1 MKFEI
6 FYKTT
11 ALKDLEDISVF
22 LFEKTGFA
30 NFAKDYINS
39 IKSQIEILGFYPEMG
54 FWVDD
59 VGLLSQDFRGLV
71 LGNYVVYYKYDGKR
85 IVIFHIWYSKKSFP
99 NLNE

>member
-11 ALKDLEDISVF
+11 ALKDLEDVSVF

-39 IKSQIEILGFYPEMG
+39 IKSKIEILSFFPEIG
-54 FWVDD
+54 YWIEDKE
-59 VGLLSQDFRGLV
+59 
-71 LGNYVVYYKYDGKR
+71 LGSKNLRCLPLGEYVIYYEYSSKR
-85 IVIFHIWYSKKSFP
+85 IVIFHVWHSKKFSP
-99 NLNE
+99 NF